1 MRYLDRLRKLNPEWL
16 AGTFE
21 DFLIRRL
28 PDYVFRVDSKDM
40 TTAFGKMFAR
50 LLERLDLLYDT
61 RNGKQRTTYSL
72 RHYYATMAL
81 PYNRMTVYTLAQHL
95 GTSVVMIEQ
104 HYGHV
109 ELRRI
114 AHEIAGG
121 RRYKNSN
128 LVGG

>member
-1 MRYLDRLRKLNPEWL
+1 MT
-16 AGTFE
+16 GTFAE
-21 DFLIRRL
+21 FLRRRL
-28 PDYVFRVDSKDM
+28 SDSVFRVDDRDM

-50 LLERLDLLYDT
+50 LLERLDLLHDT
-61 RNGKQRTTYSL
+61 RNGKQRTMYSL

-81 PYNRMTVYTLAQHL
+81 TYNRMTVYTLARHL
-95 GTSVVMIEQ
+95 GTSVAMIEQ

-121 RRYKNSN
+121 
-128 LVGG
+128 